1 MVIFKLAFR
10 NLVGGG
16 LRTWL
21 NALVLSFSFVLIIFT
36 QGLYRGMDERVSR
49 TMIEAEYGGG
59 QYWQEH
65 YDPYDPLTLQ
75 DAHAPIPEYLQDLIS
90 EERALPVLV
99 LQGTMYPEGRIT
111 PVLIK
116 GIDPGQK
123 ILNFPSEA
131 LRNQEEELPA
141 LIGSRMAKSTGLEIG
156 DYVTIRWRD
165 ANGTFDARDAMIV
178 HIMKTT
184 VQSIDNNQIWVPIQ
198 TLQGLT
204 DMPGEAT
211 LVVLARDEEAGKSL
225 SGWDFKDH
233 DFLLSD
239 IKYMVQSKSIGA
251 TIFYFILLLLAML
264 AIFDTQIL
272 SIFRR
277 RKEIGTLIAL
287 GMTRSRVIRLFT
299 LEGALHGILA
309 VLVGAVYGAPILIY
323 FATKGWAIGQS
334 FDSYGFALG
343 EKLLPTYTAGL
354 VLVTTLIVLIVTT
367 IVSYLPTRKIG
378 KLEPTEALR
387 SLT

>member
-1 MVIFKLAFR
+1 MVIIKLAFR
-10 NLVGGG
+10 NLIGGG

-21 NALVLSFSFVLIIFT
+21 NALVLSFSFVLIIFS
-36 QGLYRGMDERVSR
+36 QGLFRGMDERVSR
-49 TMIEAEYGGG
+49 AMIDAEYGGG
-59 QYWQEH
+59 QYWQEQ

-75 DAHAPIPEYLQDLIS
+75 DAHASIPDSLQNLIDRG
-90 EERALPVLV
+90 RALPILV
-99 LQGTMYPEGRIT
+99 IQGTMYPEGRIM

-116 GIDPGQK
+116 GIDVNQK
-123 ILNFPSEA
+123 ILNLPSEV
-131 LRNQEEELPA
+131 LQTQDEELPV
-141 LIGSRMAKSTGLEIG
+141 LIGSRMAKNSGLKIG
-156 DYVTIRWRD
+156 DYVTVRWRD
-165 ANGTFDARDAMIV
+165 ANGTFDARDARIV
-178 HIMKTT
+178 HVMKTT
-184 VQSIDNNQIWVPIQ
+184 VQSIDNGQIWVPLK
-198 TLQGLT
+198 TLQKLT
-204 DMPGEAT
+204 NMPGEASI
-211 LVVLARDEEAGKSL
+211 VVLAKDEDTGKSI
-225 SGWDFKDH
+225 SGWDFKGY
-233 DFLLSD
+233 DFLLAD
-239 IKYMVQSKSIGA
+239 IRTMVKSKQIGS
-251 TIFYFILLLLAML
+251 TIFYFVLLLLAML

-309 VLVGAVYGAPILIY
+309 VLVGAVYGTPLLVY
-323 FATKGWAIGQS
+323 FATKGLAIGES

-343 EKLLPTYTAGL
+343 ERMLPTYTAGL
-354 VLVTTLIVLIVTT
+354 VLGTTLIVLIVTT

>member
-1 MVIFKLAFR
+1 MVEVSKKKK
-10 NLVGGG
+10 NL
-16 LRTWL
+16 
-21 NALVLSFSFVLIIFT
+21 
-36 QGLYRGMDERVSR
+36 
-49 TMIEAEYGGG
+49 
-59 QYWQEH
+59 
-65 YDPYDPLTLQ
+65 
-75 DAHAPIPEYLQDLIS
+75 
-90 EERALPVLV
+90 
-99 LQGTMYPEGRIT
+99 
-111 PVLIK
+111 
-116 GIDPGQK
+116 
-123 ILNFPSEA
+123 PSEV
-131 LRNQEEELPA
+131 LKNKDEELPA
-141 LIGSRMAKSTGLEIG
+141 LIGSRMAKNSGLEIG

-165 ANGTFDARDAMIV
+165 TNGTFDARDARIV
-178 HIMKTT
+178 HVMTTT
-184 VQSIDNNQIWVPIQ
+184 VQSIDNGQIWVPLK
-198 TLQGLT
+198 TLQDLT
-204 DMPGEAT
+204 GMPGEASI
-211 LVVLARDEEAGKSL
+211 VVLARDEEAGKSI
-225 SGWDFKDH
+225 SGWDFKGH
-233 DFLLSD
+233 DFLLAD

-287 GMTRSRVIRLFT
+287 GMTRSQVIRLFT

-309 VLVGAVYGAPILIY
+309 ILVGAVYGAPLLIY
-323 FATKGWAIGQS
+323 FATQGWAIGQS

-354 VLVTTLIVLIVTT
+354 VLGTTLIVLIVTT

>member
-1 MVIFKLAFR
+1 MVILKLAFR
-10 NLVGGG
+10 NLIGGG

-36 QGLYRGMDERVSR
+36 QGLFRGMDERVSQA
-49 TMIEAEYGGG
+49 MIDAEYGGG
-59 QYWQEH
+59 QYWQEQ

-75 DAHAPIPEYLQDLIS
+75 DAHAPIPDDLQNLI
-90 EERALPVLV
+90 EQDRALPILV
-99 LQGTMYPEGRIT
+99 IQGTMYPEGRIT

-116 GIDPGQK
+116 GIEIDQE

-131 LRNQEEELPA
+131 LKNREEELPA
-141 LIGSRMAKSTGLEIG
+141 LIGSRMAKSSGLEMG
-156 DYVTIRWRD
+156 DYVTVRWRD
-165 ANGTFDARDAMIV
+165 AEGTFDARDARIV

-184 VQSIDNNQIWVPIQ
+184 VQSIDNGQIWVPLKI
-198 TLQGLT
+198 LQELT
-204 DMPGEAT
+204 DMPGEASI
-211 LVVLARDEEAGKSL
+211 VVLAKDEEAGKSIA
-225 SGWDFKDH
+225 GWDFKGY
-233 DFLLSD
+233 DFLLADVRS
-239 IKYMVQSKSIGA
+239 MVQAKQIGS
-251 TIFYFILLLLAML
+251 TIFYFVLLLLAML

-272 SIFRR
+272 SIFKR

-287 GMTRSRVIRLFT
+287 GMTRSRVIKLFT
-299 LEGALHGILA
+299 LEGALNGILA
-309 VLVGAVYGAPILIY
+309 VLVGAVYGTPLFVY
-323 FATKGWAIGQS
+323 FASHGWAIGES

-343 EKLLPTYTAGL
+343 ERLLPTYTAGL
-354 VLVTTLIVLIVTT
+354 VLGTTIIVMIVTT

>member
-1 MVIFKLAFR
+1 MVILKLAFR

-21 NALVLSFSFVLIIFT
+21 NALVLSFSFVLIIFS

-49 TMIEAEYGGG
+49 AMIEAEYGGG
-59 QYWQEH
+59 QYWQEQ

-75 DAHAPIPEYLQDLIS
+75 DAHAPIPEYLQELID
-90 EERALPVLV
+90 EDRAMPILV
-99 LQGTMYPEGRIT
+99 IQGTMYPEGRIT

-131 LRNQEEELPA
+131 LQDQEEELPA
-141 LIGSRMAKSTGLEIG
+141 LIGSRMAKNSGLEIG

-165 ANGTFDARDAMIV
+165 ANGTFDARDARIV

-184 VQSIDNNQIWVPIQ
+184 VQSIDNNQIWIPLH

-204 DMPGEAT
+204 DMQGEAT
-211 LVVLARDEEAGKSL
+211 LVVLARDEEGGKSIT
-225 SGWDFKDH
+225 GWDFKSH

-251 TIFYFILLLLAML
+251 TIFYFVLLLLAML

-309 VLVGAVYGAPILIY
+309 VLIGALYGAPLLIY
-323 FATKGWAIGQS
+323 FATNGWAIGQS

-354 VLVTTLIVLIVTT
+354 VLGTTLIVLIVTT

>member
-1 MVIFKLAFR
+1 MVILKLAFR

-36 QGLYRGMDERVSR
+36 QGLYRGMDERVSQA
-49 TMIEAEYGGG
+49 MIEAEYGGG
-59 QYWQEH
+59 QYWQEQ

-75 DAHAPIPEYLQDLIS
+75 DAHAPIPEYLQDLIKQ
-90 EERALPVLV
+90 ERALPILV
-99 LQGTMYPEGRIT
+99 IQATMYPEGRIT

-116 GIDPGQK
+116 GIDPSQK

-131 LRNQEEELPA
+131 LWNQEEELPA
-141 LIGSRMAKSTGLEIG
+141 LIGSRMAKNSGLEVG

-165 ANGTFDARDAMIV
+165 VNGTFDARDARIV
-178 HIMKTT
+178 YIMKTT
-184 VQSIDNNQIWVPIQ
+184 VQSIDNNQIWIPLE
-198 TLQGLT
+198 TLQELT

-225 SGWDFKDH
+225 SGWDFKGH
-233 DFLLSD
+233 DFLLAD

-354 VLVTTLIVLIVTT
+354 VLGTTLIVLIVTT

>member
-1 MVIFKLAFR
+1 MVILKLAFR

-36 QGLYRGMDERVSR
+36 QGLYRGMDERVSLA
-49 TMIEAEYGGG
+49 MIEAEYGGG
-59 QYWQEH
+59 QYWQEQ

-75 DAHAPIPEYLQDLIS
+75 DAHAPIPEYLQSLIA
-90 EERALPVLV
+90 EERALPILV
-99 LQGTMYPEGRIT
+99 IQGTMYPEGRIT

-116 GIDPGQK
+116 GIDPKQK

-141 LIGSRMAKSTGLEIG
+141 LIGSRMAKNSGLELG
-156 DYVTIRWRD
+156 DYVAIRWRD
-165 ANGTFDARDAMIV
+165 AYGTFDARDARIV
-178 HIMKTT
+178 HIMTTT
-184 VQSIDNNQIWVPIQ
+184 VQTIDNNQIWVPLQ
-198 TLQGLT
+198 TLQKLT

-211 LVVLARDEEAGKSL
+211 LVVLAKDEEAGKSL
-225 SGWDFKDH
+225 SGWDFKGQ

-287 GMTRSRVIRLFT
+287 GMTRSQVIRLFT
-299 LEGALHGILA
+299 LEGALHGVLA

-354 VLVTTLIVLIVTT
+354 VLGTALIVLIVTT

-378 KLEPTEALR
+378 KLKPTEALR